1 MKYVLDA
8 NVALKWVLNEP
19 ESPQAVQL
27 REEFRNGIHELLAPD
42 IFPIEVAH
50 AVARAERRG
59 AVAVGDGFQ
68 KMGDVFTTMPDLHPY
83 LPLLPRAF
91 AIAIASRA
99 RIGVYDRLHVA
110 LAEQEGCE
118 LVTAD
123 TRMMNSLRNSH
134 PFLVSLATL

>member
-68 KMGDVFTTMPDLHPY
+68 KMVDVFTTMPDLHP
-83 LPLLPRAF
+83 
-91 AIAIASRA
+91 
-99 RIGVYDRLHVA
+99 
-110 LAEQEGCE
+110 
-118 LVTAD
+118 
-123 TRMMNSLRNSH
+123 
-134 PFLVSLATL
+134 